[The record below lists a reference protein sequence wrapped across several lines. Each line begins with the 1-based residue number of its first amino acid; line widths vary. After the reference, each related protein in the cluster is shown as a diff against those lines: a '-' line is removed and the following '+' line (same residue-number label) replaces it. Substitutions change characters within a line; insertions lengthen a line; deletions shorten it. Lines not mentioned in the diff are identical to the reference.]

1 MTLVVSAAVPA
12 PAQPTPAPARPTP
25 ALPRPTPAPSVPVT
39 VDAETITYDAARQV
53 VSAQGN
59 VRVAFRRHRLFAD
72 AAQYDLRTQVV
83 VATGRIRVVDA
94 QGHELRGRTLTY
106 NARTEEGVL
115 EPVEGIVDRVRRVY
129 VRGDRLEF
137 TPDRFVSQDSLV
149 TTCEPERPFYHL
161 TARRIE
167 VIPDEAIVAHHAT
180 LYVRGRRL
188 ITFPRYVVSL
198 RPGVEGTI
206 LPGLGY
212 NSLDGFWADYRIPT
226 RVGSGSGRVYVKYG
240 TTTGIMPV
248 LSLEWGQPSH
258 SVALRLG
265 RAQLV
270 DARAAYNGLRYDVAE
285 VTLATKPA
293 QIAATPLSWSLSG
306 TAGWYGEVSGVAT
319 SRLDGEFAVEA
330 ARIPVAPRLTF
341 AARGAAR
348 YSAYGTGATR
358 TVLSLGKAL
367 TYRFDP
373 VTTASLRYLLVTV
386 QGSTPLAT
394 DVVDPASTVS
404 LGLVRAVPDRYR
416 IAASVAHNTAVPET
430 TLQGSFIV
438 AATPSLEV
446 GVSASYNLRTSTF
459 DDIDYTLRV
468 ICDCVDAVV
477 RYRQIRREI
486 SIEFGFVGITERRG
500 LVPRTIRPS
509 PQPPEDAP
517 PRPGD
522 PGQ

>member
-1 MTLVVSAAVPA
+1 
-12 PAQPTPAPARPTP
+12 
-25 ALPRPTPAPSVPVT
+25 
-39 VDAETITYDAARQV
+39 
-53 VSAQGN
+53 
-59 VRVAFRRHRLFAD
+59 
-72 AAQYDLRTQVV
+72 
-83 VATGRIRVVDA
+83 
-94 QGHELRGRTLTY
+94 
-106 NARTEEGVL
+106 
-115 EPVEGIVDRVRRVY
+115 

-137 TPDRFVSQDSLV
+137 TPDRFISHDSLV
-149 TTCEPERPFYHL
+149 TTCDPQRPFYHL

-188 ITFPRYVVSL
+188 FTLPRYVVSL

-206 LPGLGY
+206 LPGLGF

-226 RVGSGSGRVYVKYG
+226 LVGSGRGRVYVKYG

-248 LSLEWGQPSH
+248 LSLEWEQQSH
-258 SVALRLG
+258 TMALRLG

-270 DARAAYNGLRYDVAE
+270 DSRQAYNGLRYDVAE
-285 VTLATKPA
+285 ITLATKPA
-293 QIAATPLSWSLSG
+293 RIAATPLSWSLSG
-306 TAGWYGEVSGVAT
+306 TAGWYSELVSGVAT
-319 SRLDGEFAVEA
+319 SRLDGEFSVEA
-330 ARIPVAPRLTF
+330 ARIPLTPRLTF

-358 TVLSLGKAL
+358 TVLSLGTAL
-367 TYRFDP
+367 TYRIDP

-394 DVVDPASTVS
+394 DVVDQASTVS

-430 TLQGSFIV
+430 TLLGSFIV

-446 GVSASYNLRTSTF
+446 GVSASYNLRTSAF
-459 DDIDYTLRV
+459 DDVDYTLRV

-486 SIEFGFVGITERRG
+486 SIEFGLVGITERRG
-500 LVPRTIRPS
+500 LVPRTTRPS

-517 PRPGD
+517 PRPGE
-522 PGQ
+522 PGT